1 MKLSSPENRTFR
13 IATLFL
19 LFCFTLIGFTRSYGG
34 TYIVKKHLP
43 GDSIYIQKNF
53 ISKSH
58 KINLYPDAQ
67 QKVVFFNVRGI
78 EGKVYQLYVFDLE
91 GKLVKQTETRNKQTT
106 LLRNIEKG
114 IYLFEIFSDDLRIGN
129 GQIAVR

>member
-1 MKLSSPENRTFR
+1 MKLSSPENRTLRFAR
-13 IATLFL
+13 LFL
-19 LFCFTLIGFTRSYGG
+19 LMCFALTGFSRSFGSI
-34 TYIVKKHLP
+34 IVASP

-53 ISKSH
+53 ISRYY
-58 KINLYPDAQ
+58 KISLYPDAG
-67 QKVVFFNVRGI
+67 QKVVFFNVRGA
-78 EGKVYQLYVFDLE
+78 EGKVYQLYLFDLD

-114 IYLFEIFSDDLRIGN
+114 VYFFEVFSDDTRIGN